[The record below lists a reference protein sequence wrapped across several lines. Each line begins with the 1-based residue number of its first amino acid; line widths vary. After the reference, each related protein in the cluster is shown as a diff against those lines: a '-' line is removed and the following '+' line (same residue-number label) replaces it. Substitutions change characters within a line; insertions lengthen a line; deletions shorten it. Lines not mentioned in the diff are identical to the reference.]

1 MGSISF
7 NPTDELIVLRL
18 TVDGINTDDF
28 RNVVVALDTGAS
40 DTSIPT
46 KVALD
51 LGYDLSNPKHR
62 VRLTTGSG
70 TVPAKIITVRKLTAI
85 GEAVENIDV
94 LCHDLPAESTI
105 DGVLGLNFLRHFDVN
120 ISFSTGTIELHPY

>member
-1 MGSISF
+1 M
-7 NPTDELIVLRL
+7 
-18 TVDGINTDDF
+18 
-28 RNVVVALDTGAS
+28 ALDTGAS

-85 GEAVENIDV
+85 GESVENIDI

-120 ISFSTGTIELHPY
+120 ISFSTGIIELQPY

>member
-1 MGSISF
+1 MGHISF
-7 NPTDELIVLRL
+7 NPSRRLIILPLKVA
-18 TVDGINTDDF
+18 GINRNDF
-28 RNVVVALDTGAS
+28 RDLLVALDTGAS

-51 LGYDLSNPKHR
+51 LGYDLSNPKHL

-94 LCHDLPAESTI
+94 YAMTCLQNQP
-105 DGVLGLNFLRHFDVN
+105 
-120 ISFSTGTIELHPY
+120 